1 MHSNTENKEKHPDIL
16 GIIGDPIGHTLS
28 PLIHGCFG
36 GHAGIDLRY
45 LPFLVKGERLQDAV
59 RGAYALGIRGLNVT
73 VPHKS
78 AVIPFLADIDPL
90 AAKIGAVNTLVYDKD
105 GYRGFNTDAT
115 GLKRALEREG
125 VVFEGSRFV
134 ILGAGGAGRAAA
146 FLCACEG
153 AEDVVIVNRSQEKA
167 RMLAEEINSATGSS
181 AVRAV
186 DMESFINELE
196 KSSRRYIAIQ
206 CTSVGL
212 WPDSD
217 KTVTEDPRF
226 FAGLKFA
233 ADVIY
238 RPMRTRFLELAHMAG
253 VPTMGGL
260 SMLLYQAVDAFGLW
274 YPGSEPDEGTI
285 ETVMQKLTA
294 SLTGGENIVL
304 TGFMGSGKSTIARA
318 LAEKLGYD
326 VWDTDEMIEEAC
338 GKSINEIFAD
348 EGEGA
353 FRQMETTALTKTGE
367 ALKIRQMETI
377 ALAETGEALKK
388 RDGKTTTE
396 SGNEIGRETERGVI
410 LSTGGGLP
418 VRPENREILKSGDCG
433 RVVYLKASPRTV
445 IERLSGDDTRP
456 LLTGSPEEKMVRI
469 EKLMKERDAAYSE
482 CADLIVETDGL
493 TPDEIATEI
502 LCRICG

>member
-1 MHSNTENKEKHPDIL
+1 
-16 GIIGDPIGHTLS
+16 
-28 PLIHGCFG
+28 
-36 GHAGIDLRY
+36 
-45 LPFLVKGERLQDAV
+45 
-59 RGAYALGIRGLNVT
+59 
-73 VPHKS
+73 
-78 AVIPFLADIDPL
+78 
-90 AAKIGAVNTLVYDKD
+90 
-105 GYRGFNTDAT
+105 
-115 GLKRALEREG
+115 
-125 VVFEGSRFV
+125 
-134 ILGAGGAGRAAA
+134 
-146 FLCACEG
+146 
-153 AEDVVIVNRSQEKA
+153 
-167 RMLAEEINSATGSS
+167 
-181 AVRAV
+181 
-186 DMESFINELE
+186 
-196 KSSRRYIAIQ
+196 
-206 CTSVGL
+206 
-212 WPDSD
+212 
-217 KTVTEDPRF
+217 
-226 FAGLKFA
+226 
-233 ADVIY
+233 
-238 RPMRTRFLELAHMAG
+238 
-253 VPTMGGL
+253 
-260 SMLLYQAVDAFGLW
+260 MLLYQAVDAFGLW

-318 LAEKLGYD
+318 LAKKLGYD

-367 ALKIRQMETI
+367 ALE
-377 ALAETGEALKK
+377 K
-388 RDGKTTTE
+388 RDGKTTVE

-456 LLTGSPEEKMVRI
+456 LLAGSPEEKMMRI

-493 TPDEIATEI
+493 TPDEIAIEI